1 MRLSTKRIARALLR
15 VSARYPAE
23 TEAIISQL
31 YLYLL
36 KRRKLKLLP
45 IISRQLPEIAKE
57 ESLLKEIEV
66 ITAHPIDEKLRK
78 QIELSLEKGG
88 KKIQIRELVD
98 PGILGGII
106 IKDEDFVIDGS
117 LRRYLESLKE
127 SV

>member
-1 MRLSTKRIARALLR
+1 MRLSPKRIARALLK
-15 VSARYPAE
+15 VSTRYPAE
-23 TEAIISQL
+23 TEAIINQL

-57 ESLLKEIEV
+57 ENLIKEVEV

-78 QIELSLEKGG
+78 QIELSLEERG

-98 PGILGGII
+98 PEILGGII
-106 IKDEDFVIDGS
+106 FKDEDLVIDGS

>member
-1 MRLSTKRIARALLR
+1 VST
-15 VSARYPAE
+15 RYPTE
-23 TEAIISQL
+23 TEAIIGQL

-57 ESLLKEIEV
+57 ESLIKEVEV

-78 QIELSLEKGG
+78 QIELSLEEQG
-88 KKIQIRELVD
+88 KRIQIREVVD
-98 PGILGGII
+98 PEILGGII
-106 IKDEDFVIDGS
+106 LKYEDFVIDGS

>member
-15 VSARYPAE
+15 VSVRYPAE

-78 QIELSLEKGG
+78 QIELSLEEGG